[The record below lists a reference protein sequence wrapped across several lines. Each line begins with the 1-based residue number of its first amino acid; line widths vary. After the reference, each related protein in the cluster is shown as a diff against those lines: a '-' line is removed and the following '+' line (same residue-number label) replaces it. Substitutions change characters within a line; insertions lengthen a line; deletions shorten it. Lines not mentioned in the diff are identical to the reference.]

1 MKKIAP
7 AKTALQRDVLMVS
20 SRGQITLPSALRKQL
35 GITPGGAVIV
45 EAVDGELR
53 LKPAAVFELEVYGDA
68 QIAAWDRADQLSA
81 DERQRILERLQHR

>member
-1 MKKIAP
+1 MNKAVP
-7 AKTALQRDVLMVS
+7 AETTPQRDVLTVS
-20 SRGQITLPSALRKQL
+20 SRGQITLPAALRKQL

-53 LKPAAVFELEVYGDA
+53 LKPAAVFELEVYSDA

-81 DERQRILERLQHR
+81 DERQRILEQLQHG

>member
-1 MKKIAP
+1 MNKAVP
-7 AKTALQRDVLMVS
+7 AETTPQRDVLTVS

-53 LKPAAVFELEVYGDA
+53 LKPAAVFELEVYGEA

-81 DERQRILERLQHR
+81 DERQRILERLPHR

>member
-1 MKKIAP
+1 MNKIAS
-7 AKTALQRDVLMVS
+7 AKAAPQRDVLTVS

-35 GITPGGAVIV
+35 GITPGGALIV

>member
-7 AKTALQRDVLMVS
+7 AKTAPQRDVLTVS

-35 GITPGGAVIV
+35 GITPGGALIV

-53 LKPAAVFELEVYGDA
+53 LKPAAVFELEVYGEA
-68 QIAAWDRADQLSA
+68 QIASWDRADQLSA

>member
-1 MKKIAP
+1 MPILKRASM
-7 AKTALQRDVLMVS
+7 REVLTVS

-35 GITPGGAVIV
+35 GITPGGALIV

-53 LKPAAVFELEVYGDA
+53 LKPAAVFELEVYGEA

>member
-1 MKKIAP
+1 MNKIAS
-7 AKTALQRDVLMVS
+7 AKAAPQRDVLTVS

-35 GITPGGAVIV
+35 GITPGGALIV

-53 LKPAAVFELEVYGDA
+53 LKPAAVFELEVYGEA

>member
-7 AKTALQRDVLMVS
+7 AKTAPQRDVLTVS

-53 LKPAAVFELEVYGDA
+53 LKPAAVFELEVYSDA

-81 DERQRILERLQHR
+81 DERRRILECLQHM